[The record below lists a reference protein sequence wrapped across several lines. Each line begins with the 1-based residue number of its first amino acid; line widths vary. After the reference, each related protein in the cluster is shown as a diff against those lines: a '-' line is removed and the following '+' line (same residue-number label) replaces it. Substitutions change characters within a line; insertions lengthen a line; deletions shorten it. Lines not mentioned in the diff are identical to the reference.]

1 MERARWEQIQAL
13 FHETASLPA
22 SEWKQH
28 LEMAAAGDSRLVD
41 EVLVLLKE
49 DAQPSLLDKGIAQV
63 AGEVL
68 HNTQSPTHAGDF
80 GSYRI
85 IRVVG
90 EGGMGIVYLA
100 ERKEVGG
107 LVAIK
112 VLRDAWL
119 SPSRRERFAAEQH
132 VLAQLNHP
140 SIARL
145 YDADTLADGTPWFV
159 MEYVDGIPIT
169 DYCRRCS
176 CSLDQRLRLFRSV
189 CEAVQYAHAHAVI
202 HRDLKPS
209 NIFVNADGTVRLLD
223 FGISKQLESL
233 DAPSSQTMTGLRL
246 LTPAYAA
253 PEQIRGDQVGV
264 HTDVYALGVILF
276 ELLTDQLP
284 FDLSNLTPAEATS
297 IVVSFDPGKPS
308 SRNKRDT
315 NARAASPP
323 ISRSAWADVDTLC
336 LTAMHKDP
344 QRRYRSVEALIRDID
359 HYLEAEPLE
368 ARPDSIRY
376 KTEKFVR
383 RNWQAVSASAAVVA
397 LLFGLTG
404 FFTWRLTNAR
414 NAALAESE
422 RTQRIQRFMIDVF
435 QGGDAVAGPAA
446 ELKVIDML
454 DRGAR
459 EAKALDSDPKVK
471 ADLLFNFAEIY
482 EKQGQF
488 EKAEPLFQSALEQ
501 RKHIYGTESTE
512 VAEALTA
519 LALMR
524 ADQSRLDEAER
535 LAREAM
541 TLESES
547 LDPGASIFANA
558 TITLGKILGQ
568 KGQHEEAIR
577 LLNAELE
584 RQSGSGAPNTQLT
597 TLLSALADVNY
608 NAGHYE
614 VCVPLY
620 KRLIEMHRQIYGPN
634 HPLVA
639 GDFSS
644 LGATMI
650 DLGYYDEA
658 ETYSRQALD
667 LNRTYYGADN
677 PKVAANLTT
686 LGRAFIYEKKY
697 DQAADVL
704 GQALSVQMR
713 LFGPVHSSIAETLN
727 ELGNVASMRNQLDD
741 AEAKFR
747 RVVEIYR
754 SIYGDHHSFVAI
766 AMSNVASIRMD
777 KKDYAGAER
786 IYRDV
791 VQRFSE
797 ALSADNVNTGIARV
811 KLGRTLLRESRF
823 GEAEAETL
831 AGYKILQKQTEPST
845 SFLRAAR
852 RDLVTEYEAL
862 KRPTESARFRAELV
876 SSSAQTRP
884 ASVQAV
890 H

>member
-1 MERARWEQIQAL
+1 MESARWERIQAL
-13 FHETASLPA
+13 FHETAPLPA

-28 LEMAAAGDSRLVD
+28 LDVAANGDSALAD
-41 EVLVLLKE
+41 EVLALLEE
-49 DAQPSLLDKGIAQV
+49 DAQSSLLDKGIAQV
-63 AGEVL
+63 ASEVFRNPL
-68 HNTQSPTHAGDF
+68 LSIHTGDF
-80 GSYRI
+80 GTYRI
-85 IRVVG
+85 IRVLG

-100 ERKEVGG
+100 ERKDVGG

-159 MEYVDGIPIT
+159 MEYVDGIPLT

-176 CSLDQRLRLFRSV
+176 CPLEQRLRLFRSI

-209 NIFVNADGTVRLLD
+209 NIFVNVDGSVRLLD

-308 SRNKRDT
+308 SRYKRERND
-315 NARAASPP
+315 RAPFSP
-323 ISRSAWADVDTLC
+323 IGRSAWADVDTLC

-344 QRRYRSVEALIRDID
+344 QRRYRSVEALMRDID

-368 ARPDSIRY
+368 ARPDSIGYR
-376 KTEKFVR
+376 TEKFVR
-383 RNWQAVSASAAVVA
+383 RNWRAVSASAAVVA
-397 LLFGLTG
+397 LIVGLTG

-435 QGGDAVAGPAA
+435 QGGDAIAGPAA

-488 EKAEPLFQSALEQ
+488 DKAEPLFQSALEQ
-501 RKHIYGTESTE
+501 RKHIYGLGSAE

-535 LAREAM
+535 LARQAM
-541 TLESES
+541 TIQSGKPNANGS
-547 LDPGASIFANA
+547 VSAST
-558 TITLGKILGQ
+558 TIALGKILGQ
-568 KGQHEEAIR
+568 KGLHEEAIR
-577 LLNAELE
+577 LLNAEFE
-584 RQSGSGAPNTQLT
+584 RQSMDGAPNLE
-597 TLLSALADVNY
+597 LASVLSALADVNY
-608 NAGHYE
+608 SAGHYD

-620 KRLIEMHRQIYGPN
+620 KQLVEMHRQIYGPN

-658 ETYSRQALD
+658 EKYSRQALD
-667 LNRTYYGADN
+667 LNRAYYGGDN

-686 LGRAFIYEKKY
+686 LGRAFVYQKKY

-704 GQALSVQMR
+704 GQALSVQRR
-713 LFGPVHSSIAETLN
+713 LFGPVHSSVAETLN

-747 RVVEIYR
+747 RVVDVYR

-766 AMSNVASIRMD
+766 ALSNVASIRMD
-777 KKDYAGAER
+777 KKDYAGAEI

-791 VQRFSE
+791 VRRFSE
-797 ALSADNVNTGIARV
+797 SLSADNVNTAIARV
-811 KLGRTLLRESRF
+811 KLGRTLLREDRF
-823 GEAEAETL
+823 AEAEAETL
-831 AGYKILQKQTEPST
+831 AGYTILQKQTEPST

-852 RDLVTEYEAL
+852 KDLVAEYEAL
-862 KRPTESARFRAELV
+862 KRPTESARFRAELA
-876 SSSAQTRP
+876 SASTP
-884 ASVQAV
+884 VMPPTPQAA